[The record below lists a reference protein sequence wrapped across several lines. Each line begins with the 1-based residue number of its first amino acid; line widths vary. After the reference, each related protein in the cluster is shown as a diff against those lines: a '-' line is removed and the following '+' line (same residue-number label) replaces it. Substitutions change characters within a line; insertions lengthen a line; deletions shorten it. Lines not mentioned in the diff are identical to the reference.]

1 MFLFVIW
8 IEGVDGR
15 FQKVA
20 TLERPDLKII
30 TQFLLRCPNMNARYS
45 PYNQGERHEK
55 FFIGSHVKQEV
66 E

>member
-1 MFLFVIW
+1 MFAIW

-20 TLERPDLKII
+20 TLEGPDLEIPNVC
-30 TQFLLRCPNMNARYS
+30 LRCPNMNARYS